1 MNIVTIDKKSDEK
14 FLRKPVSDF
23 DFSRHSKKEIKELI
37 LNMKLAM
44 QKVNGI
50 GLSSNQ
56 IGLECRIFIAKPM
69 KKFYVVFNPKIIKS
83 GEETTSLEEG
93 CLSVPGIYGEVQRP
107 DKITVMGFDES
118 GKKIKFKINGL
129 LARVFQHEIDHLNG
143 GLFIDK
149 AKELYKMEKNV

>member
-1 MNIVTIDKKSDEK
+1 MKNSEVSEKNITQIQFNITIIYTAK
-14 FLRKPVSDF
+14 FT
-23 DFSRHSKKEIKELI
+23 E
-37 LNMKLAM
+37 
-44 QKVNGI
+44 
-50 GLSSNQ
+50 
-56 IGLECRIFIAKPM
+56 